1 MEYTKE
7 TDKKWQEY
15 WKDKGTFTVETKRV
29 SESKYYCLVMF
40 PYPSSELHVGHAR
53 NYVIGDAVA
62 RYKKMRGHYVL
73 SPIGWDAFGLPAENQ
88 AIKRKI
94 HPQEW
99 TSRNIARIKEQL
111 GSWGIGYDWSREI
124 ATCYPDY
131 YKWTQWIFLKL
142 YSKGLAYR
150 KQAAVNWCNSC
161 KTVLANEQVIDGECE
176 RCSTEVILKNLRQWF
191 FKITDYA
198 QVLLDDL
205 KLLKEWPH
213 RVKTM
218 QSNWIGRSEGVE
230 IDFPVEGL
238 ELKLKCFTTRVDT
251 ILGATFLA
259 LNWGH
264 SSIKELIDDAP
275 NKEDIEKF
283 IKEIKD
289 QSSSGYKNEIGEKQ
303 GIFTGKFAVN
313 PMNAEKIPIWIA
325 NYILSGYGTG
335 AIMCVPAHDAR
346 DLEFAQK
353 YNLTV
358 REVIRNSEFG
368 VRTSKILSTGS
379 SELGEAYEGEG
390 ILVNSGQF
398 DDLESEAA
406 RMKIADYMEAH
417 KIGKRALNY
426 KLRDW
431 LVSRQRYWGAPI
443 PIIYCESCG
452 EVPVP
457 QEDLPVLLPEVKEFL
472 PTGQSPLTYIEEF
485 TQTKCPRCG
494 ASARRETDTM
504 DTFVDSS
511 WYYLRYIS
519 SKEEKLPFVSKD
531 VNKWLPVDQYI
542 GGVEHAILH
551 LMYSRFINK
560 FLKDEG
566 LVDFSEPFKRLFTQG
581 MIVKGGAKMSK
592 SKGNVVAPD
601 YIIDKYGADTMRL
614 YILFMGP
621 PQKDA
626 EWQDE
631 GLQGVWRFIQRAL
644 RLVDTLLGLSDQ
656 DTKEKSQ
663 SQPQPPSK
671 ADQLQAEE
679 ADPPLEEPLE
689 NNELIRKMHS
699 TIKEVTRDL
708 EGNFQFNT
716 AISRIMELVNQAYKS
731 LSETSLKKELLKEV
745 VDTVFLLLAPF
756 TPHISEEVNEILG
769 NKPSI
774 LDRAWPKLEEKYL
787 ETEEIEIAILIN
799 GRVRDKLL
807 INVNWPKE
815 EIEQKALAQDK
826 IKKLLLPKPPKKVIY
841 IEKKIVNI
849 VM

>member
-1 MEYTKE
+1 MKYTKE
-7 TDKKWQEY
+7 IDKKWQAY
-15 WKDKGTFTVETKRV
+15 WKDKGTFAVETKRV

-62 RYKKMRGHYVL
+62 RYKKMRGLYVL

-88 AIKRKI
+88 AIKHKI
-94 HPQEW
+94 HPQDW
-99 TSRNIARIKEQL
+99 TSRNIERIKQQL
-111 GSWGIGYDWSREI
+111 GSWGIGYDWSREVT
-124 ATCYPDY
+124 TCFPDY
-131 YKWTQWIFLKL
+131 YKWTQWLFLKL

-150 KQAAVNWCNSC
+150 KQATVNWCSSC
-161 KTVLANEQVIDGECE
+161 KTVLANEQVVDQKCE

-205 KLLKEWPH
+205 DLLKEWPQ

-230 IDFPVEGL
+230 IDFSVEGSKI
-238 ELKLKCFTTRVDT
+238 KLKCFTTRVDT

-264 SSIKELIDDAP
+264 PNIKELIADAP
-275 NKEDIEKF
+275 HKKDIEEF
-283 IKEIKD
+283 IEKIKN
-289 QSSSGYKNEIGEKQ
+289 QSSSGYKAEIGEKQ
-303 GIFTGKFAVN
+303 GIFTGKFAIN
-313 PMNAEKIPIWIA
+313 PMTAEKIPIWIA

-335 AIMCVPAHDAR
+335 ATMCVPAHDAR
-346 DLEFAQK
+346 DLEFARK
-353 YNLTV
+353 YNLAV
-358 REVIRNSEFG
+358 REVIRSPQ
-368 VRTSKILSTGS
+368 STVHS
-379 SELGEAYEGEG
+379 LQLGEAYEGEG
-390 ILVNSGQF
+390 VLVNSGQF
-398 DDLESEAA
+398 DGLDSAA
-406 RMKIADYMEAH
+406 AKQKIADHMEDQG
-417 KIGKRALNY
+417 IGKRALNY

-443 PIIYCESCG
+443 PIIYCESCH

-457 QEDLPVLLPEVKEFL
+457 KEDLPVVLPEIKEFL

-485 TQTKCPRCG
+485 TQTKCPKCG

-519 SKEEKLPFVSKD
+519 PKEEKLPFVSKD

-542 GGVEHAILH
+542 GGVEHAVLH
-551 LMYSRFINK
+551 LMYSRFISK

-566 LVDFSEPFKRLFTQG
+566 LIDFSEPFKRLFTQG
-581 MIVKGGAKMSK
+581 MIVREGAKMSK

-601 YIIDKYGADTMRL
+601 YILDKYGADTMRL

-644 RLVDTLLGLSDQ
+644 RLVDTLTGY
-656 DTKEKSQ
+656 KEEGIQ
-663 SQPQPPSK
+663 
-671 ADQLQAEE
+671 EE
-679 ADPPLEEPLE
+679 LNSSEG
-689 NNELIRKMHS
+689 ELIRKIHS

-716 AISRIMELVNQAYKS
+716 AISRIMELVNQTYKS
-731 LSETSLKKELLKEV
+731 LGTGCLRKGLFKEA

-774 LDRAWPKLEEKYL
+774 LDRAWPKLKQEYLKVEEV
-787 ETEEIEIAILIN
+787 EIAILIN
-799 GRVRDKLL
+799 GRVRDKLKIDL
-807 INVNWPKE
+807 NWPKK

-826 IKKLLLPKPPKKVIY
+826 IKKLLSLKPPKKVIY

-849 VM
+849 VV